1 MSIIEQLRILSEIG
15 ECGIGLENTK
25 RFNISELSEAC
36 KRVKKLSI
44 TEYLKKQF
52 NLEVQKELIQN
63 PDFADYYIKL

>member
-44 TEYLKKQF
+44 TNCAGRVYQ
-52 NLEVQKELIQN
+52 I
-63 PDFADYYIKL
+63 IKLENWFT